1 MKELFQKHLKLW
13 ILPVIALLVVNY
25 IYFFPV
31 LTGKVITQD
40 DIIMGIAKG
49 KEIVDYRAA
58 NNDEPLWTNAMFSG
72 MPAFQISTEYPNNWL
87 TQVQNVIVVLGGKT
101 SSIYI
106 IAALMIGFYFL
117 LLSFKVNP
125 WLAVVGSIAFG
136 FSAFFIISFA
146 AGHNSKVR
154 TAAYMAP
161 LIMGVLLVYRNKLLA
176 GFALTALF
184 LGLSIKSGHF
194 QITFYT
200 GIIVLCIMV
209 AYKIEAWRTKT
220 FGTYLKQSA
229 VLGVAAILAIGP
241 NIGNLWSTYAYTQET
256 MRGGSSELAANEE
269 SKGGLDFDYAMMW
282 SYGVGESFNLMTP
295 NLMGGGAK
303 QTYEGTQ
310 THDFLKRTFQGQGM
324 SAKKAEE
331 TANQYSGS
339 MMYWGNQSMVNGG
352 YYVGAIVFFLFIFGL
367 LVIKGVTRN
376 WAIASVVFALFL
388 AWGENFAAF
397 NRVMFDYV
405 PLFNK
410 FRVPSMAL
418 VVLFFVLPFIGF
430 LGLDKL
436 LKGEEGPAYFKK
448 QLLMAFYIAG
458 GLALALAVVGP
469 FIFGFE
475 GLNDEN
481 LAKQGLDVDMLVED
495 RQGLL
500 RSSAFA
506 SFVYIALAAAVLWFY
521 NLKKLQLK
529 YALLALGV
537 LIVAD
542 LWFFDKDQLGKNEF
556 VSQREFMKQFA
567 PTDADNMILK
577 DTDIHYRVFNSTAG
591 LTSDSYTSYHHKSIG
606 GYHGAKLMRYQDLIE
621 NQLQKGNMEVLNML
635 NAKWILTSS
644 EQGAPKQAMPNM
656 QACGQAWTVDKIIW
670 AADANAEMAALTDFK
685 ANYDVVIDERYRDY
699 VGAIQTMK
707 EGDNIELTSYDPK
720 NMVYKATI
728 SGQEDLVVFSEIFY
742 QAPKQEWQAYLDGEP
757 VEHIRVNYLLRA
769 LKVPVGEHEIVFKFE
784 PETYFKGEVIDLT
797 FSILLFIA
805 LLGAAAF
812 EWRNSRTTTA
822 KAEK

>member
-58 NNDEPLWTNAMFSG
+58 NNDEPLWTNSMFSG

-87 TQVQNVIVVLGGKT
+87 TQVQKVIVVLGGKT

-117 LLSFKVNP
+117 LLSFNVNP

-200 GIIVLCIMV
+200 GIIVLSIMG

-256 MRGGSSELAANEE
+256 MRGGSSELVANEE

-282 SYGVGESFNLMTP
+282 SYGVGESFNLMVP

-303 QTYEGTQ
+303 QSYEGTE

-339 MMYWGNQSMVNGG
+339 FMYWGNQSLVNGG
-352 YYVGAIVFFLFIFGL
+352 YYVGAIVFFLFVFGVFISL
-367 LVIKGVTRN
+367 YKLV
-376 WAIASVVFALFL
+376 S
-388 AWGENFAAF
+388 
-397 NRVMFDYV
+397 
-405 PLFNK
+405 
-410 FRVPSMAL
+410 
-418 VVLFFVLPFIGF
+418 
-430 LGLDKL
+430 
-436 LKGEEGPAYFKK
+436 GP
-448 QLLMAFYIAG
+448 
-458 GLALALAVVGP
+458 
-469 FIFGFE
+469 
-475 GLNDEN
+475 
-481 LAKQGLDVDMLVED
+481 
-495 RQGLL
+495 
-500 RSSAFA
+500 
-506 SFVYIALAAAVLWFY
+506 
-521 NLKKLQLK
+521 
-529 YALLALGV
+529 
-537 LIVAD
+537 
-542 LWFFDKDQLGKNEF
+542 
-556 VSQREFMKQFA
+556 
-567 PTDADNMILK
+567 
-577 DTDIHYRVFNSTAG
+577 DICF
-591 LTSDSYTSYHHKSIG
+591 
-606 GYHGAKLMRYQDLIE
+606 
-621 NQLQKGNMEVLNML
+621 
-635 NAKWILTSS
+635 
-644 EQGAPKQAMPNM
+644 
-656 QACGQAWTVDKIIW
+656 
-670 AADANAEMAALTDFK
+670 
-685 ANYDVVIDERYRDY
+685 
-699 VGAIQTMK
+699 
-707 EGDNIELTSYDPK
+707 
-720 NMVYKATI
+720 
-728 SGQEDLVVFSEIFY
+728 
-742 QAPKQEWQAYLDGEP
+742 
-757 VEHIRVNYLLRA
+757 
-769 LKVPVGEHEIVFKFE
+769 
-784 PETYFKGEVIDLT
+784 
-797 FSILLFIA
+797 
-805 LLGAAAF
+805 
-812 EWRNSRTTTA
+812 
-822 KAEK
+822 